1 MFSAL
6 SGLQQ
11 SDSGCDRHGA
21 GRMIVPMS
29 TQETKTPDITGRI
42 FATILLIGGVALDAW
57 VVRQAIRLFNTPL
70 PDLGPSAGAAGATTG
85 SGGDVLGNGLL
96 GLSADLTSFFTK
108 STSLFLILTIGSI
121 LAGLGV
127 RLFGLSRRI

>member
-1 MFSAL
+1 M
-6 SGLQQ
+6 GLQR
-11 SDSGCDRHGA
+11 SDSGCGAGGA
-21 GRMIVPMS
+21 GRRIQPMS
-29 TQETKTPDITGRI
+29 TTGTKTADNLGRV

-70 PDLGPSAGAAGATTG
+70 PDLGPSAGTAGSTAG
-85 SGGDVLGNGLL
+85 SGGDVLGTGLL
-96 GLSADLTSFFTK
+96 GLGEELSTFLTK

>member
-1 MFSAL
+1 MRL
-6 SGLQQ
+6 GWTHI
-11 SDSGCDRHGA
+11 DCGCEAGNA
-21 GRMIVPMS
+21 GRMIKLMS
-29 TQETKTPDITGRI
+29 TNGTKTADTLGRV
-42 FATILLIGGVALDAW
+42 FATILLIGGVAIDAW

-70 PDLGPSAGAAGATTG
+70 PDLGPSAGAAGSAAG

-108 STSLFLILTIGSI
+108 SASLFLILTVGSI

>member
-1 MFSAL
+1 M
-6 SGLQQ
+6 GLQR
-11 SDSGCDRHGA
+11 SDSGCGARRA
-21 GRMIVPMS
+21 GRRIQPMS
-29 TQETKTPDITGRI
+29 TTGTKTADTLGRV
-42 FATILLIGGVALDAW
+42 FATILLIGGVAIDAW

-70 PDLGPSAGAAGATTG
+70 PDLGPSAGTAGSTAG
-85 SGGDVLGNGLL
+85 SGGDVLGTGLL
-96 GLSADLTSFFTK
+96 GLGEELSTFLTK